1 PRPMRALALLALLA
15 IVSCHRSDEASAS
28 EESRRAARPLH
39 VATTTVV
46 ERPMPQYLT
55 LTGTLHASAVSEIAA
70 DVSGKVIETLI
81 ERGQPVK
88 RAQVL
93 VTIDPRSA
101 ALAATAAE
109 AQSKAA
115 QSQLEQARRE
125 CERVKHLLETAA
137 ISQAEYD
144 RQTAQC
150 TSQQWST
157 AAAEAQRR
165 TATKILGDTSIRAP
179 FDGVIGERYVTA
191 GQYVEPSTRVASI
204 YVPDPL
210 RLELTVP
217 EARISVVKA
226 ELAVT
231 FTVGTYGDEHFSGV
245 VKYISPNVREAT
257 RDLVVEAV
265 VPNPDGRLKS
275 GMFAVARVLVGNRVT
290 PVVAA
295 KAIVRDE
302 LGARAFVVVSK
313 QIQERIVQIGETVD
327 DVVGVAAGLEQGEIV
342 VLQPGPDVRDGARVE

>member
-1 PRPMRALALLALLA
+1 MHVLALLALLA
-15 IVSCHRSDEASAS
+15 LVSCHRSDEAAAS
-28 EESRRAARPLH
+28 EGLRDAARPLR
-39 VATTTVV
+39 VTTATVV
-46 ERPMPQYLT
+46 DRRVPQYLT
-55 LTGTLHASAVSEIAA
+55 LTGTLHASAVSEVAA
-70 DVSGKVIETLI
+70 DVSGTVVQTYI

-88 RAQVL
+88 RGQVL
-93 VTIDPRSA
+93 IVVDPRSA

-109 AQSKAA
+109 AQSKGA
-115 QSQLEQARRE
+115 QSQLEQAQRE
-125 CERVKHLLETAA
+125 CDRVKHLLETAA

-150 TSQQWST
+150 ASQQWS
-157 AAAEAQRR
+157 AVAAEAQRR
-165 TATKILGDTSIRAP
+165 TATKILSDTTIRAP
-179 FDGVIGERYVTA
+179 FDGVIGERYATA
-191 GQYVEPSTRVASI
+191 GQYVQPSTRVASI

-217 EARISVVKA
+217 EAKISVVKP
-226 ELAVT
+226 ELPVT
-231 FTVGTYGDEHFSGV
+231 FTVSAYADERFGGTV
-245 VKYISPNVREAT
+245 RYISPNVREAT